1 MRANATRPDLGGV
14 GDDDDAPGAGDEHAV
29 RVGLDLVVRHEAPL
43 RIDAVDAHHGQVE
56 VHAFQGSL
64 GEPSHQL
71 VGLAARR
78 AAGDDELQIGAQGE
92 LGGDVEGVGDDGES
106 VAVGQAPGDL
116 GGGGAAGEADAS
128 GRRRRRAAAA
138 AAAMRRFSSRCRPPR
153 YLSGSS

>member
-1 MRANATRPDLGGV
+1 M
-14 GDDDDAPGAGDEHAV
+14 
-29 RVGLDLVVRHEAPL
+29 GLDLVVRHEAPV

-56 VHAFQGSL
+56 VHAFQGRL
-64 GEPSHQL
+64 GETSHQL

-116 GGGGAAGEADAS
+116 GRGGAAGEADRVDGVVDAQ
-128 GRRRRRAAAA
+128 RRRPRRYAASRRGAA
-138 AAAMRRFSSRCRPPR
+138 RR
-153 YLSGSS
+153 GT